1 MPEALLPST
10 RTGARSTPS
19 PRRRLATGARDE
31 NGFTLVEMLASMVGA
46 LVLAGA
52 LMTFLVSS
60 FRTQNGISSR
70 SVSVRQAEV
79 GFAQLTRDLREAQN
93 LPDAGKT
100 LSNGSVV
107 NDDTPVVITYTTGS
121 AAAFTATFY
130 LPPTGGASPP
140 TAGTQVT
147 WRCTASSGTTYGT
160 CTRQVGAVTSTEIT
174 GVTSATITPTASDGT
189 TIATATLAGPAG
201 SQQATPPGSP
211 AQYPSFVSVA
221 VNVIPISQNDATGTA
236 AVPGATAT
244 ALQAGVN
251 LRAWS

>member
-1 MPEALLPST
+1 
-10 RTGARSTPS
+10 
-19 PRRRLATGARDE
+19 
-31 NGFTLVEMLASMVGA
+31 MLASMVAA

-60 FRTQNGISSR
+60 VRTQNGISSR

-93 LPDAGKT
+93 IPDAGKT
-100 LSNGSVV
+100 LTNGSLV

-121 AAAFTATFY
+121 TAGFTATLY

-140 TAGTQVT
+140 TVGTKVT
-147 WRCTASSGTTYGT
+147 WSCTAASGSTYGS
-160 CTRQVGAVTSTEIT
+160 CTRQQGATTLTEIT

-189 TIATATLAGPAG
+189 TIATAALSGPAG
-201 SQQATPPGSP
+201 NQQATPPGSP
-211 AQYPSFVSVA
+211 PQYPSFVSVA
-221 VNVIPISQNDATGTA
+221 VNVIPISQSDTTGTK
-236 AVPGATAT
+236 AVPGSAAT